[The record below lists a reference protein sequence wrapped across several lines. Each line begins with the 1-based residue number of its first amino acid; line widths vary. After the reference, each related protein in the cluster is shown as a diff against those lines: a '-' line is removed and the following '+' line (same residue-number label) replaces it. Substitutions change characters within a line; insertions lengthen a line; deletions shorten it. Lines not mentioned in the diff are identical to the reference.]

1 MSNCIGCRDM
11 TDSKEKLKRAKN
23 EFYDSLQYNPPN
35 KRELAE
41 EYKTE
46 IMNRIEY
53 LNERLQTF
61 KQKKAGDR
69 SPKIIEVIL
78 TELEQLDNEMEKLPL
93 LVE

>member
-1 MSNCIGCRDM
+1 MA
-11 TDSKEKLKRAKN
+11 DSKERLRQAKN
-23 EFYDSLQYNPPN
+23 GFYDSLQYNPAN
-35 KRELAE
+35 KKELAE

-69 SPKIIEVIL
+69 SPKIIEVIM
-78 TELEQLDNEMEKLPL
+78 TELEQLDNEIEKLSL